1 VPLDPRQS
9 RAKRQRTG
17 FFFSAGYGHGSR
29 GAARGLAGAGGR
41 HEAALDSSR
50 WVTLLDLQIL
60 KRWLGSP
67 SEEAERPLR
76 DELLSIERLDER
88 ARALAARFTIAP
100 SPRRRARNLFP
111 RFDDNAR
118 VLAEAYRTLSEAVH
132 KGEFITPAAEWL
144 LDNFHLVAAEI
155 SNVRESLPLGY
166 YRELPKLALR
176 ELAGNARVYALA
188 IELIRHSDSRL
199 DQDQLVRF
207 LNSFQTVAPLTIGEL
222 WAWPSMLKVALIENL
237 RRLAVGTLEAR
248 EARLA
253 ADDYL
258 EKVEAN
264 QEVQLPFRGDR
275 LHAAFTA
282 QLLQRVHTYGSRRS
296 KVSALVEQHLASHQ
310 LTAEDAVRAEHQ
322 RQAAT
327 QLSVGNVVTSLR
339 LCATLDWSQYFE
351 SVSLVEQVLKR
362 DPANVHSS
370 MDFLSR
376 DRYRQAV
383 EELADSSGESQL
395 RVALRAVESARQAAE
410 SGSTASRAA
419 HVGYHLIGK
428 ARRDLEVD
436 LAYRPTLPKRLRR
449 FCFAHATGIYLGV
462 IGVVVAL
469 LVGWGVAYSRWSGA
483 SLGVQVGVG
492 LLLLIPASELAIAIV
507 QRLTAVFVPPWRL
520 PRLDFQAG
528 IPESARTVVVVPTL
542 LTDVAEANRL
552 VEHLEVLALGNL
564 DPFIHFAILGDF
576 TDAPSAEMP
585 EDEEI
590 LTAARAAIEALNARY
605 AQGRQDLFYLFHR
618 DRKWNPAEGVWM
630 GWERKR
636 GKLEE
641 FNRLLRGATNTSFT
655 VQVGDLTVLSS
666 VRYCLTLDSDTR
678 LPRDAAKKL
687 LGIIAHPLNRPYFDP
702 LSRRVTEGYG
712 LLQPRV
718 SVTTTSAAGSLF
730 ARLYAGH
737 TGVDPYTSAVSDTYQ
752 DLFAEGIFT
761 GKGLYEVDAFAAAL
775 EGRVPENALLSHDLF
790 EGLYARTGLVT
801 DVEVVDDYPSSVLAH
816 ARRQHRWA
824 RGDWQILLWLFP
836 VVPTRTGFERNR
848 LPLISRWKILD
859 NLRRTQVPL
868 ANLALLLLGWTVLPG
883 SPWVWTGAVLTALAF
898 PVYPLLLGAFSRI
911 TSKRP
916 LRALA
921 GALVEDLLSA
931 AAQVMLQLTFV
942 AIQAYGMAN
951 AALTTLIRLA
961 VTQRRLLQW
970 ETAAASAA
978 RAAGLELKSGARAFV
993 VEMLASPMI
1002 ALLGTFL
1009 VVAVRPHAL
1018 PVATPILVL
1027 WAMAPLVAYAL
1038 SRPSVDIREELG
1050 AEDRRFLRQLARKTW
1065 RYFEEFETRAHHGLP
1080 PDNFQETPQPR
1091 LAPRT
1096 SPTNIGM
1103 GLLSTLAAHDLGF
1116 IRTRELVE
1124 RLEATLE
1131 TVEGLEQHEG
1141 HLLNWYDTQT
1151 LAPLAP
1157 SYVST
1162 VDSGNLAASLLTL
1175 AEGLR
1180 DLKGKPQPNSTL
1192 CLGLADAA
1200 GLLKLSLATGARTA
1214 PLGEAPERL
1223 AAEATRIETVLLA
1236 SDSTADARLGQL
1248 RSELPRLEALA
1259 RGAGLD
1265 GAAPTVEASYW
1276 AGRLLS
1282 GIDAALTPDED
1293 CSVRLERLANRSVG
1307 LADRMNFRFLYNP
1320 LLHLFAIGFRLG
1332 DAEGPGRLDASHY
1345 DLLASEARL
1354 ASFIAIAKGDVPETH
1369 WFHLGRLLT
1378 NVDGRATL
1386 LSWSGTLFE
1395 YLLPLLMMRTYPGT
1409 LLDQSCRMAVRRQIE
1424 YGKECGVPWGF
1435 SESAYN
1441 VVDRN
1446 DNYQYKAFG
1455 VPGLGLKRG
1464 LGDELV
1470 VAPYATAL
1478 ASLLEPTQAARNLRR
1493 LTKEG
1498 LYGPYGCYEAIDF
1511 TERDVEESAAA
1522 TPETDARHGVVV
1534 RTFLAHH
1541 QGMTL
1546 VALANAVLG
1555 DLMVKRFHS
1564 DPRAQAT
1571 ELLLQERVPRRPTI
1585 STPNPAQ
1592 ETRTAA
1598 VPAVSVRRF
1607 RTPHTRFPHAQFLS
1621 NGRYAVVVTNAG
1633 GGSSLWRGMAVTQQR
1648 HDATTDPGSQFT
1660 YLRDVRSGSVWSA
1673 TYHPVGRESEEYF
1686 ATFVAEKA
1694 TFRRRDEDVTT
1705 QLDIAVSTED
1715 DVEVRRVSLN
1725 NHSDRSREIEV
1736 TSYVEL
1742 VLAAPG
1748 DQLAHPA
1755 FAKLFLETE
1764 YVPESNALICR
1775 RRARSPEDPELWAVH
1790 VLNQESR
1797 VQGPVEWETDRE
1809 RFLGRGR
1816 APGNPQAMDGRAL
1829 SGTTGVTLDPIFSLR
1844 QRVRLAPGAFV
1855 RLSFCTG
1862 IAPSREAA
1870 RALAQKY
1877 HDPTAATRTFALAS
1891 ARAQSSLRHLNISEE
1906 EAALFE
1912 RLASRV
1918 LYLDGSLR
1926 ASPDVLARNTLGQE
1940 GLWRHGISGDHPILL
1955 VRVVQAEDTAL
1966 VREVLF
1972 AQEYWRLKGLT
1983 ADVVILNEQAVSYLD
1998 EMHAQLVTLLDD
2010 GSWRTWKDRPG
2021 GIYLLRSDRMAEDER
2036 VVLASVARAV
2046 LSGERG
2052 TLAAQLGRPESL
2064 TPEPVGLVPTR
2075 AARSHDGLGSAP
2087 KEEALP
2093 KLVMGNGLGGFS
2105 EDGREYI
2112 VVLDGDRQTPFPW
2125 VNVLANS
2132 AFGTIVTTSG
2142 AAFTWS
2148 ENSRQNR
2155 LTAFAND
2162 PVSDPTSEALF
2173 VRDEETGEVWPL
2185 TPGPGARV
2193 RGSPRFVVRHAPGRT
2208 RFSSSTNGV
2217 HHQLDVFVAK
2227 TDPVKFSL
2235 ASLTNDGGTARRLSL
2250 FAYNAWML
2258 GPPQAG
2264 IQLSVVTEFDQA
2276 AKAVLARN
2284 SYNGDFQGRVA
2295 FAGASDEVAS
2305 ATGDRASF
2313 IGRNGSLAH
2322 AAALRHQALSGAF
2335 GAGRDPCAGLQ
2346 VSVSL
2351 APGETRQV
2359 VFVLGQARTLE
2370 EARVLLERQA
2380 HVGAAVAELASV
2392 ETSWN
2397 QSLHGLQ
2404 VRTPDDSFDLLM
2416 NQWLIYQDLSC
2427 RMWARSG
2434 YFQPGGAFG
2443 FRDQLQDAMALAQS
2457 RPDLL
2462 REHVLRAAARQF
2474 VEGDVQHW
2482 WHDSNGS
2489 GIRTRCSD
2497 DMLWLPKAVARYVDV
2512 TGDTGVLDE
2521 VVAFL
2526 EGPPIAPD
2534 VQEAYGHPQ
2543 VSSQTGTLYEHC
2555 LRAVERGLTVG
2566 SHGLP
2571 LIGSGDWNDGY
2582 NRVGRAGRGESTW
2595 LGFFLHSVL
2604 SDMAPLCE
2612 SRGDRSRGDR
2622 YRLETGRLATALQL
2636 SWDGEWYRRGYYDD
2650 GSPLGSAQND
2660 ECKIDSVAQT
2670 WAVISRAVPRR
2681 FAEQAMDAVR
2691 THLLRRASGILTLL
2705 TPPFDHTSQDPG
2717 YIKGYPPGVRENGGQ
2732 YTHAAVWTV
2741 MALAELGNGDEA
2753 AELFHM
2759 LNPLN
2764 HVRTPADLDRY
2775 KGEPFV
2781 VAGDV
2786 CAHPDHVGRSGWTW
2800 YTGSAGWMYR
2810 AGLESILGLRR
2821 HGATFEVTP
2830 CIPSSWPSY
2839 SIGWQFGKTSYD
2851 IVVSNPE
2858 GICQGVKEARVDGAQ
2873 VDPRAIPLL
2882 DDGGKHSVL
2891 VVLGE
2896 KSSQSK

>member
-1 VPLDPRQS
+1 LELP
-9 RAKRQRTG
+9 
-17 FFFSAGYGHGSR
+17 
-29 GAARGLAGAGGR
+29 
-41 HEAALDSSR
+41 
-50 WVTLLDLQIL
+50 IL
-60 KRWLGSP
+60 KRWLRSP
-67 SEEAERPLR
+67 SDEAERPLR

-100 SPRRRARNLFP
+100 NPRRRARNLFP

-118 VLAEAYRTLSEAVH
+118 VLAQAYRTLSEAVH
-132 KGEFITPAAEWL
+132 HGEFITPAAEWL
-144 LDNFHLVAAEI
+144 LDNFHLVAGEI
-155 SNVRESLPLGY
+155 SNVRESLPLSY

-176 ELAGNARVYALA
+176 ELAGNARVYSLA

-207 LNSFQTVAPLTIGEL
+207 LTSFQTVAPLTIGEL

-237 RRLAVGTLEAR
+237 RRLAVGTLAAR

-253 ADDYL
+253 ADAYL
-258 EKVEAN
+258 ERVEAN
-264 QEVQLPFRGDR
+264 GDVEVPFRAAR

-296 KVSALVEQHLASHQ
+296 KVSALVDQHLASHQ

-339 LCATLDWSQYFE
+339 LCSTLDWSQYFE

-362 DPANVHSS
+362 DPASVHSS

-383 EELADSSGESQL
+383 EELADASGESQL

-410 SGSTASRAA
+410 TGSTASRAA

-428 ARRDLEVD
+428 ARRDLETD
-436 LAYRPTLPKRLRR
+436 LAYRPGLAKRLRR
-449 FCFAHATGIYLGV
+449 FCFAHATGIYLGT
-462 IGVVVAL
+462 IGVLVAL
-469 LVGWGVAYSRWSGA
+469 LVGLGVAYSRCYAAPLW
-483 SLGVQVGVG
+483 VQLGVG
-492 LLLLIPASELAIAIV
+492 LLLLIPASELAIAVI
-507 QRLTAVFVPPWRL
+507 QRLTASFIPPWRL

-528 IPESARTVVVVPTL
+528 LPEAARTVVVVPTL
-542 LTDVAEANRL
+542 LTDVAEAQRL
-552 VEHLEVLALGNL
+552 IEHLEVLALGNL
-564 DPFIHFAILGDF
+564 DPYIHFAILGDF
-576 TDAPSAEMP
+576 TDAPTAEMP
-585 EDEEI
+585 ADGAI
-590 LTAARAAIEALNARY
+590 LSAARTGIEALNARY
-605 AQGRQDLFYLFHR
+605 AQVRQDRFYLFHR
-618 DRKWNPAEGVWM
+618 SRRWNPAEGVWM

-641 FNRLLRGATNTSFT
+641 FNRLLRGATDTSFT
-655 VQVGDLTVLSS
+655 VQVGDLEVLSS

-678 LPRDAAKKL
+678 LPRDAARKL
-687 LGIIAHPLNRPYFDP
+687 LGIIAHPLNRPHFDP

-836 VVPTRTGFERNR
+836 IVPTRSGFERNR

-868 ANLALLLLGWTVLPG
+868 ANVALLVLGWTVLPG
-883 SPWVWTGAVLTALAF
+883 NPLVWTGAVLAALAF
-898 PVYPLLLGAFSRI
+898 PVYPLVLGVFGRVASR
-911 TSKRP
+911 RP
-916 LRALA
+916 LRVVFAALA
-921 GALVEDLLSA
+921 EDIGSA
-931 AAQVMLQLTFV
+931 IAQVMLQLTF
-942 AIQAYGMAN
+942 AANQAYGMAN
-951 AALTTLIRLA
+951 AALTTLVRLA

-1002 ALLGTFL
+1002 ALVGAFL
-1009 VVAVRPHAL
+1009 VVAFRPHAL
-1018 PVATPILVL
+1018 PIAAPVLVL
-1027 WAMAPLVAYAL
+1027 WALAPLVAFAL
-1038 SRPSVDIREELG
+1038 SRPSREEREELG
-1050 AEDRRFLRQLARKTW
+1050 EEDRRFLRQVARKTW
-1065 RYFEEFETRAHHGLP
+1065 RYFEEFDTALHHSLP

-1091 LAPRT
+1091 LAART

-1103 GLLSTLAAHDLGF
+1103 GLLSVLAAHDLGF
-1116 IRTRELVE
+1116 IRTQRLVE

-1151 LAPLAP
+1151 LAPLIPA
-1157 SYVST
+1157 YVST
-1162 VDSGNLAASLLTL
+1162 VDSGNLAAALLTL

-1180 DLKGKPQPNSTL
+1180 EIKAKPQSTSTL
-1192 CLGLADAA
+1192 CVAVADVAALLRLSLAELGNPSSAPDAAVRLATEAKRVEDRLLAADAA
-1200 GLLKLSLATGARTA
+1200 PETTLAYLRT
-1214 PLGEAPERL
+1214 
-1223 AAEATRIETVLLA
+1223 
-1236 SDSTADARLGQL
+1236 
-1248 RSELPRLEALA
+1248 ELPRLEAVA
-1259 RGAGLD
+1259 R
-1265 GAAPTVEASYW
+1265 AADVGGGGPGVEASYW
-1276 AGRLLS
+1276 SGRLIS
-1282 GIDAALTPDED
+1282 AISAALGSEED
-1293 CSVRLERLANRSVG
+1293 FSARLERLANRSVG
-1307 LADRMNFRFLYNP
+1307 VADRMNFRFLYNP
-1320 LLHLFAIGFRLG
+1320 LPHLFAIGYRLG
-1332 DAEGPGRLDASHY
+1332 DAEGPGRLDPSHY

-1354 ASFIAIAKGDVPETH
+1354 ASFVAIAKGDVPEMH

-1386 LSWSGTLFE
+1386 LSWSGTMFE

-1409 LLDQSCRMAVRRQIE
+1409 LLDQSCRMAVRRQVE
-1424 YGKECGVPWGF
+1424 YGRERGVPWGF

-1455 VPGLGLKRG
+1455 VPGLGLQRG
-1464 LGDELV
+1464 LGKDLV

-1493 LTKEG
+1493 LVKEG
-1498 LYGPYGCYEAIDF
+1498 LAGSYGCYEAIDF
-1511 TERDVEESAAA
+1511 TERDAEEP
-1522 TPETDARHGVVV
+1522 TGEVPETAVPRGVVV

-1546 VALANAVLG
+1546 VALSNAILG

-1564 DPRAQAT
+1564 DPRTKAT
-1571 ELLLQERVPRRPTI
+1571 ELLLQERVPHRALI

-1592 ETRTAA
+1592 ETRTAS

-1607 RTPHTRFPHAQFLS
+1607 RSPHTRFPHAQFLS

-1633 GGSSLWRGMAVTQQR
+1633 GGCSLWRGLAVTQDRQ
-1648 HDATTDPGSQFT
+1648 DATEDSGSQFT

-1673 TYHPVGRESEEYF
+1673 AYHPIGRESEDYL

-1694 TFRRRDEDVTT
+1694 TFRRRDEDIST
-1705 QLDIAVSTED
+1705 QLDVAVSTED

-1736 TSYVEL
+1736 TSYVEV
-1742 VLAAPG
+1742 VLAALT

-1764 YVPESNALICR
+1764 YLPESNALICR
-1775 RRARSPEDPELWAVH
+1775 RRARSPADPELWAVH
-1790 VLNQESR
+1790 VLSQESR
-1797 VQGPVEWETDRE
+1797 VHGPVEWETDRA

-1816 APGNPQAMDGRAL
+1816 DPSNPQALDGRAL
-1829 SGTTGVTLDPIFSLR
+1829 SGTTGVTLDPILSLR
-1844 QRVRLAPGAFV
+1844 QRVRLVPGAFI
-1855 RLSFCTG
+1855 RLSFSTG
-1862 IAPSREAA
+1862 VTTTREAA

-1918 LYLDGSLR
+1918 LYADGSLR

-1983 ADVVILNEQAVSYLD
+1983 ADVVIMNEQPITYLD

-2010 GSWRTWKDRPG
+2010 GNWRSWKDRPG
-2021 GIYLLRSDRMAEDER
+2021 GIYLLRADRMSEEER
-2036 VVLASVARAV
+2036 TVVASVARAV

-2052 TLAAQLGRPESL
+2052 TLAAQLGRPE
-2064 TPEPVGLVPTR
+2064 PVTSDPIALVPSRPPRTS
-2075 AARSHDGLGSAP
+2075 AASVEQS
-2087 KEEALP
+2087 EVALP
-2093 KLVMGNGLGGFS
+2093 PLLMGNGTGGFS

-2112 VVLDGDRQTPFPW
+2112 VVLEADRETPLPW
-2125 VNVLANS
+2125 VNVLANPC
-2132 AFGTIVTTSG
+2132 FGTIVTTSG
-2142 AAFTWS
+2142 SAFTWS

-2155 LTAFAND
+2155 LTPFAND
-2162 PVSDPTSEALF
+2162 PVSDPTAEALF
-2173 VRDEETGEVWPL
+2173 IRDDERGDVWSV
-2185 TPGPGARV
+2185 TPGPVSRARESGRHV
-2193 RGSPRFVVRHAPGRT
+2193 IRHAPGRT
-2208 RFSSSTNGV
+2208 RFTSVRRGLR
-2217 HHQLDVFVAK
+2217 HQLDVFVAER
-2227 TDPVKFSL
+2227 DPVKFSL
-2235 ASLTNDGGTARRLSL
+2235 LNLTNDSESVQHLSI
-2250 FAYNAWML
+2250 FAYNAWVL

-2264 IQLSVVTEFDQA
+2264 IQLSVVTELDRKA
-2276 AKAVLARN
+2276 RAVLAWN

-2295 FAGASDEVAS
+2295 FAAASEELAS

-2313 IGRNGSLAH
+2313 IGRNGALPR
-2322 AAALRHQALSGAF
+2322 AAALRHRELSGAF
-2335 GAGRDPCAGLQ
+2335 GAGLDPCAALH
-2346 VSVSL
+2346 VSIVL
-2351 APGETRQV
+2351 APRETRRV
-2359 VFVLGQARTLE
+2359 VFVLGQGRNLE
-2370 EARVLLERQA
+2370 EARALVARQA
-2380 HVGAAVAELASV
+2380 SVPAAEAELAAVEASWSV
-2392 ETSWN
+2392 
-2397 QSLHGLQ
+2397 SLHGIQ
-2404 VRTPDDSFDLLM
+2404 VRTPDDSFDLLL
-2416 NQWLIYQDLSC
+2416 NQWLLYQDLSC

-2434 YFQPGGAFG
+2434 FFQPGGAYG

-2462 REHVLRAAARQF
+2462 REHLLRAAGRQF

-2482 WHDSNGS
+2482 WHPSSGS

-2497 DMLWLPKAVARYVDV
+2497 DMLWLPKAVIHYVET

-2521 VVAFL
+2521 TVGFL
-2526 EGPPIAPD
+2526 EAPPLAPD
-2534 VQEAYGHPQ
+2534 VQEAYGQPQ
-2543 VSSQTGTLYEHC
+2543 VSSQTGSLYEHC
-2555 LRAVERGLTVG
+2555 LRAVERGFTVG

-2571 LIGSGDWNDGY
+2571 LIGSGDWNDGF
-2582 NRVGRAGRGESTW
+2582 NRVGRAGQGESTW
-2595 LGFFLHSVL
+2595 LGFFLHSIL
-2604 SDMAPLCE
+2604 LTLAPLCE
-2612 SRGDRSRGDR
+2612 GRGDRPRAER
-2622 YRLETGRLATALQL
+2622 YRQEAGRLATALQL

-2660 ECKIDSVAQT
+2660 ECKIDSIAQS
-2670 WAVISRAVPRR
+2670 WAVLSGAGPRR

-2691 THLLRRASGILTLL
+2691 THLLRRVSGILTLL
-2705 TPPFDHTSQDPG
+2705 TPPFDHTAQDPG

-2741 MALAELGNGDEA
+2741 MALAELGSGDEA
-2753 AELFHM
+2753 TELFHM

-2764 HVRTPADLDRY
+2764 RTRSPADVESY

-2781 VAGDV
+2781 IAGDV
-2786 CAHPDHVGRSGWTW
+2786 CAHPDHLGRSGWTW
-2800 YTGSAGWMYR
+2800 YTGSAGWLYR
-2810 AGLESILGLRR
+2810 AGLENILGLRR
-2821 HGATFEVTP
+2821 HGSTFEVSP

-2839 SIGWQFGKTSYD
+2839 SIDWRFGRTTYD

-2858 GICQGVKEARVDGAQ
+2858 GRCQGVLEARLDGGLVDA
-2873 VDPRAIPLL
+2873 RAIPLV
-2882 DDGGKHSVL
+2882 DDGGRHSVR
-2891 VVLGE
+2891 VILGVGP
-2896 KSSQSK
+2896 QSRSEPPPQTSVRDVATLSGSTEGPTSPRPN